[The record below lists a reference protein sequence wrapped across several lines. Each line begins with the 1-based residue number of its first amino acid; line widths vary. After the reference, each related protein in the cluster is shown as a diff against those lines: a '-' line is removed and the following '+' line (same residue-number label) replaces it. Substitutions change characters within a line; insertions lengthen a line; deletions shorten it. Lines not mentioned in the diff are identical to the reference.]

1 MTKHA
6 ILSASGAHRWLNCPP
21 SAQLERQFSEQP
33 SAAAKEGTTAHAL
46 AEQKLR
52 GALGLSSLDEEV
64 LDVDEEMERYTND
77 YVDFVLESIESAKLQ
92 CPDPRVLIEQKLDFS
107 EFVPEGFGTGDCI
120 IVGDG
125 SLHVIDFKY
134 GQGVVVECE
143 DNPQMKLYALGA
155 LNLFD
160 VLYDIDE
167 IAMSIFQP
175 RRDNISTS
183 RIKKEELLHWAENE
197 LRPVAKQA
205 YVGEGEYR
213 SGDWCRFCRAAV
225 QCRARAKEKLDLCRY
240 EFALPPTLTDEEIG
254 TILGT
259 LDDLTIWAN
268 DIKTYALEM
277 AVRNAK
283 RWDGFKLVEGRSN
296 RKYIDEEKV
305 AEAAIASGYTDIYR
319 QSLITLTEME
329 KQMGKKKFNEILGDL
344 VEKPRGKPTLVPI
357 TDKRPEMIIENA
369 KQDFM
374 EEQ

>member
-21 SAQLERQFSEQP
+21 SAQLERQFSEQA
-33 SAAAKEGTTAHAL
+33 SAAAKEGTIAHVL

-52 GALGLSSLDEEV
+52 GALGFFSADVEGLDA
-64 LDVDEEMERYTND
+64 DEEMDRYTND

-92 CPDPRVLIEQKLDFS
+92 CPDPRVLIEQRLDFS

-183 RIKKEELLHWAENE
+183 RIRKEELLHWAENE
-197 LRPVAKQA
+197 LRPIAKQA
-205 YVGEGEYR
+205 YGGEGEYR

-225 QCRARAKEKLDLCRY
+225 RCRARAKEKLDLCRY
-240 EFALPPTLTDEEIG
+240 EFALPPTLSDQEIS

-259 LDDLTIWAN
+259 LDDLTTWAN

-283 RWDGFKLVEGRSN
+283 HWEGFKLVEGRSN

-305 AEAAIASGYTDIYR
+305 AEAAIAYGFTDIYR

-344 VEKPRGKPTLVPI
+344 IEKPRGKPTLVPI

-369 KQDFM
+369 KHDFM